1 MKNAIADRN
10 ENIINTK
17 SIRIYM
23 CIALIVAIAFV
34 PTMAIA
40 EDIGF
45 GSMIESLSNIVN
57 KLLLPIGILIAA
69 WKIIYIV
76 LVVGLLGVDPLEMME
91 AGDDSTKNISDLS
104 SYNIMRMVRSQLKG
118 FGYGLLWVGGV
129 WILFQ
134 IIISVVAMFANAVSD
149 NFS

>member
-1 MKNAIADRN
+1 MNKLNCIRDRKVKNALLA
-10 ENIINTK
+10 TAA
-17 SIRIYM
+17 
-23 CIALIVAIAFV
+23 IALAAVFV
-34 PTMAIA
+34 PTMAMA
-40 EDIGF
+40 ESVGF
-45 GSMIESLSNIVN
+45 GMIIEALKEIVDN
-57 KLLLPIGILIAA
+57 LLLPIGVLVAA
-69 WKIIYIV
+69 WKIIYIA

-91 AGDDSTKNISDLS
+91 AGDDNTKNIGDLS

-118 FGYGLLWVGGV
+118 FAYGLLWVGGV

>member
-1 MKNAIADRN
+1 MIMSKITNKRVQHVMTALLIIAAISMF
-10 ENIINTK
+10 TF
-17 SIRIYM
+17 
-23 CIALIVAIAFV
+23 AIS
-34 PTMAIA
+34 PTMAFA
-40 EDIGF
+40 EDVGF
-45 GSMIESLSNIVN
+45 GSMIKSMQNIVN
-57 KLLLPIGILIAA
+57 KLLLPIGIIIAA

-91 AGDDSTKNISDLS
+91 AGEDNTKNLGDLS
-104 SYNIMRMVRSQLKG
+104 SYNIMRMVKSQLKG

-134 IIISVVAMFANAVSD
+134 IIVSVVAMFANAVSE